1 MDTLYV
7 IIIAVA
13 AYAVGFKNGGSY
25 EAEEANVKAAQ
36 SRVSD
41 FVIGHSSY
49 VTEEDLELVNEELRE
64 AALNR

>member
-25 EAEEANVKAAQ
+25 ANEEAAKMSAQ
-36 SRVSD
+36 VRVSD
-41 FVIGHSSY
+41 YVIGYSNT
-49 VTEEDLELVNEELRE
+49 VTEEDLALVNPELRE
-64 AALNR
+64 AALEK